1 MDKLYHDCYDSE
13 RTFEENIK
21 HRPPESLQTIG
32 DGTSIIAIVKRQR
45 RSVRKMLRIDQ
56 SSFTS
61 TLAGRKPWQGLKK
74 KSRNDKGGELVDE
87 NCFS

>member
-1 MDKLYHDCYDSE
+1 
-13 RTFEENIK
+13 
-21 HRPPESLQTIG
+21 
-32 DGTSIIAIVKRQR
+32 
-45 RSVRKMLRIDQ
+45 MLRIDQ